1 VIAPL
6 GALAG
11 AGVIWFSPV
20 RSLRIRELEVSAA
33 EALEGLAPDRPV
45 GG

>member
-1 VIAPL
+1 MAPL

-11 AGVIWFSPV
+11 AAVIWFSPV
-20 RSLRIRELEVSAA
+20 RSLRIHELEVSAVD
-33 EALEGLAPDRPV
+33 ALEESVGERPV